1 MNLVGKK
8 NKIMISSAILKAFV
22 FFVYL
27 ANVQQCHPCFLISG
41 SIAAEVFP
49 QKKKKKRFCLA

>member
-1 MNLVGKK
+1 
-8 NKIMISSAILKAFV
+8 MISSATLKAFV

-27 ANVQQCHPCFLISG
+27 ANVQQCHPCFFLISG

-49 QKKKKKRFCLA
+49 QKKKKKILFGLII